1 MALPMNTTAQPNPFA
16 APTSGP
22 SSTALP
28 ETSQELAGRGKRL
41 LAAFIDGLVMMVIVI
56 AIMAATGAFSAAAS
70 GKTDPM
76 ATLIAGVG
84 SILAYVV
91 INGLLLHR
99 RGQTVGK
106 IVAKVRIRRIDGAPT
121 TGMDTIVKRIL
132 PVSLIGMIPVVGGL
146 FSLANVL
153 FIFREDRRCLH
164 DLIAG
169 TEVVTAA

>member
-1 MALPMNTTAQPNPFA
+1 MNTPAQPNPFA

>member
-1 MALPMNTTAQPNPFA
+1 MALPMNTPAQPNPFA